1 MKNKIYIQ
9 YLWFAI
15 FVLMATVVSSQQV
28 DPAEDVTQI
37 SYRSVEPPDY
47 YPTRTALTKN
57 EMHVL
62 DTLTAA
68 ERTFIESAYDPP
80 AIGVVRD
87 LTDPIRF
94 SMEQNNFLTQD
105 EISVSGGR
113 LTRVT
118 DDLLVFTT
126 YFESK
131 KADEIRI
138 FFAEGNFPYGVEV
151 NLFSRDDYA
160 FNQPELVGELD
171 EHGFYTTT
179 TFADYLYLQVVI
191 PLDKVNDN
199 VSFAITRITHVD
211 NRYIPDEINRDCF
224 LDANCSNANSFTHID
239 GFGRIG
245 RLLARELIQIAGN
258 GSQLRLRAIVTRG
271 NTPEEIK
278 KRISLFRNDSVHG
291 AFRGVAKEDLDNKC
305 LYINGHVIHMIAASN
320 PEDVDY
326 TAYGIKDALLIDNTG
341 IFRDRESLGR
351 HLKAKGIA
359 KVLLT
364 APGKGDIPNVVYGV
378 NQNSLNVKE
387 ETIYSAASCTTNAI
401 VPGLKV
407 LTDELGIVKGHLETI
422 HAYTNDQN
430 LLDNFH
436 KKSRRGRSAPLN
448 MVITETGAG
457 SAAAKAIPSLKGK
470 ITSNAVRVP
479 TPNVS
484 LAILTID
491 TEKKTTV
498 EEVNNFFLKAALK
511 GELIE
516 QIRYSTS
523 TEFVSSDGIGDS
535 CACIFDAPA
544 TKVSEDGKTV
554 IVYLWYDNEY
564 GYSCQVVRL
573 AKHIGEVKSYR
584 YY

>member
-1 MKNKIYIQ
+1 MNTFDQSLKTWIDDEKAAIEFINVLGK
-9 YLWFAI
+9 LWFEKSIELICLRSQLIDRGPGKILNKHLRAEAI
-15 FVLMATVVSSQQV
+15 LNKPVRIQDSLIIAKAILANNIAPARIDIGRLNSEWTDDKGKYKDVNEFVLDKLKAFV
-28 DPAEDVTQI
+28 
-37 SYRSVEPPDY
+37 
-47 YPTRTALTKN
+47 
-57 EMHVL
+57 
-62 DTLTAA
+62 
-68 ERTFIESAYDPP
+68 
-80 AIGVVRD
+80 GVVPRS
-87 LTDPIRF
+87 TK
-94 SMEQNNFLTQD
+94 TQD
-105 EISVSGGR
+105 V
-113 LTRVT
+113 V
-118 DDLLVFTT
+118 
-126 YFESK
+126 
-131 KADEIRI
+131 
-138 FFAEGNFPYGVEV
+138 
-151 NLFSRDDYA
+151 
-160 FNQPELVGELD
+160 
-171 EHGFYTTT
+171 
-179 TFADYLYLQVVI
+179 LY
-191 PLDKVNDN
+191 
-199 VSFAITRITHVD
+199 
-211 NRYIPDEINRDCF
+211 
-224 LDANCSNANSFTHID
+224 

-436 KKSRRGRSAPLN
+436 KK
-448 MVITETGAG
+448 
-457 SAAAKAIPSLKGK
+457 
-470 ITSNAVRVP
+470 ITSW
-479 TPNVS
+479 
-484 LAILTID
+484 
-491 TEKKTTV
+491 
-498 EEVNNFFLKAALK
+498 
-511 GELIE
+511 
-516 QIRYSTS
+516 
-523 TEFVSSDGIGDS
+523 
-535 CACIFDAPA
+535 
-544 TKVSEDGKTV
+544 KVSAFK
-554 IVYLWYDNEY
+554 Y
-564 GYSCQVVRL
+564 GY
-573 AKHIGEVKSYR
+573 Y
-584 YY
+584 